1 MSEGTVSA
9 AEIGKFDRLASR
21 WWDPNG
27 PMKPLHRMNPA
38 RVGWIAARARERF
51 PDRPLGGLR
60 LLDVGCG
67 AGIAAEA
74 LARLGFDVL
83 GLDAA
88 AAPIAAAV
96 AHAAGAGARTARG
109 RPGDGDEALENA
121 GGAARLALAYRVGSG
136 YRRQQPL
143 PGL

>member
-1 MSEGTVSA
+1 MAGLGVKQGATLAGATLA
-9 AEIGKFDRLASR
+9 ADEVARFDALAAR
-21 WWDPNG
+21 WWEPDG
-27 PMKPLHRMNPA
+27 PMRPLHRMNPA
-38 RVGWIAARARERF
+38 RIGWIAARVRERF
-51 PDRPLGGLR
+51 ADRPEGIAGLR

-96 AHAAGAGARTARG
+96 AHAKEG
-109 RPGDGDEALENA
+109 
-121 GGAARLALAYRVGSG
+121 RLALVYRVGVAEDLLTEG
-136 YRRQQPL
+136 ARFPVVTAL
-143 PGL
+143 E